1 MRLLIVEDEAA
12 LREQIHQRLS
22 SEGFV
27 VDLAEDG
34 DTGLHLA
41 TDYPVDLAIVDL
53 GLPGRSGLELIRELR
68 GKGSRLPV
76 LILTARDGWQD
87 RVIGLE
93 SGADDYLTKPF
104 HFEELLARVNALLR
118 RSAGW
123 AHPELPFGPYRL
135 HTANKQLSFDGED
148 IPLTAYEY
156 RLLEYLAFRP
166 GQVVSKQDLTEHL
179 YPDEADRD
187 SNVIEVF
194 IRRLRQKLDPDSTLQ
209 PIVTHR
215 GLGYSLRQADHDE
228 GS

>member
-1 MRLLIVEDEAA
+1 MRLLIVEDEDA
-12 LREQIHQRLS
+12 LRAQMTERLAA
-22 SEGFV
+22 EGFV
-27 VDLAEDG
+27 VDSAGDG

-41 TDYPVDLAIVDL
+41 TDYPLDIAIIDL
-53 GLPGRSGLELIRELR
+53 GLPGRSGLELIAELR
-68 GKGSRLPV
+68 RRGVRLPV
-76 LILTARDGWQD
+76 LILTARDGWRD
-87 RVIGLE
+87 RVTGLE
-93 SGADDYLTKPF
+93 AGADDYLTKPF

-123 AHPELPFGPYRL
+123 AHPELSFGDFRL
-135 HTANKQLSFDGED
+135 NTTGKQLTLAGEE
-148 IPLTAYEY
+148 IALTAFEY

-194 IRRLRQKLDPDSTLQ
+194 VRRLRQKLDPDGSRQ

-215 GLGYSLRQADHDE
+215 GLGYSLRQSTSDVP
-228 GS
+228 